1 MKKHLIFMA
10 IGLILLTGCTYPPD
24 LRVLVQNKSNSYER
38 DHCDCLERARI
49 AWPCTDSQLRSPMRV
64 ARDTAFFNLK
74 HQKIMI
80 IHCLEGKGYIVKT
93 KRLEQPKVYPIVPI
107 GDNPL
112 KPFEPLYW

>member
-1 MKKHLIFMA
+1 MKKHLIFMG

-38 DHCDCLERARI
+38 DHYDCLEKARI

-74 HQKIMI
+74 HQKIMM
-80 IHCLEGKGYIVKT
+80 IHCLEGKGYTIKT
-93 KRLEQPKVYPIVPI
+93 KKLEQPKVYPIVPTNS
-107 GDNPL
+107 NPL